1 MNTILVISD
10 HRGTRMTV
18 GEFPVV
24 FGRDQSADVLLT
36 NVLASRR
43 HCEIARTDDGL
54 VLRDLGSVN
63 GTMLNGTPVDE
74 QVLKVGDQFA
84 IGTRVFD
91 VEAIGDAASPES
103 GRTGILGGVAQMLK
117 VFGRERATSAG
128 QMTSAAAPKTTEQF
142 SLSQRNPA

>member
-54 VLRDLGSVN
+54 VLRDLNSVN

-74 QVLKVGDQFA
+74 QILRSGDQFT
-84 IGTRVFD
+84 IGTSVFD
-91 VEAIGDAASPES
+91 VESIGDARSLQS
-103 GRTGILGGVAQMLK
+103 NRRGVFGGVAQMLRS
-117 VFGRERATSAG
+117 FGRDRPSSVAQLASAVADADN
-128 QMTSAAAPKTTEQF
+128 AAEPF
-142 SLSQRNPA
+142 N

>member
-54 VLRDLGSVN
+54 VLRDLNSVNGTMLN

-74 QVLKVGDQFA
+74 QILRSGDQFT
-84 IGTRVFD
+84 IGTSVFD
-91 VEAIGDAASPES
+91 VESIGDARSLQS
-103 GRTGILGGVAQMLK
+103 NRRGIFGGVAQMLRS
-117 VFGRERATSAG
+117 FGRDRPSSVAQLASAVADADN
-128 QMTSAAAPKTTEQF
+128 AAEPF
-142 SLSQRNPA
+142 N